1 MTTPLTPSL
10 AGSAVNPAGGKV
22 GVATS
27 NDFVLLM
34 WSFRSRYYS
43 EVFEKTGGGDAL
55 PVYANR
61 GDLQGRVS
69 LSGVAVAGEAIGIAN
84 LIDATKN
91 PLIGVQIILDG
102 TRKQVITIFA
112 EDIQSEWH
120 RKRGFMPVTL
130 TGYLHNTTPGNIET
144 TVA

>member
-1 MTTPLTPSL
+1 MATPLTPSK

-22 GVATS
+22 GVAS
-27 NDFVLLM
+27 ANDFVLLM
-34 WSFRSRYYS
+34 WSYRTRCFS

-61 GDLQGRVS
+61 GDLQGRIA
-69 LSGVAVAGEAIGIAN
+69 LSGLAVAGEAIGLKH
-84 LIDATKN
+84 LIDSTKN
-91 PLIGVQIILDG
+91 PLVGVQVILDG
-102 TRKQVITIFA
+102 TRKHVITIFA

-130 TGYLHNTTPGNIET
+130 TGYLHNTNPDNIEA
-144 TVA
+144 TV